1 MLRLL
6 HATAPRWRGPAAADA
21 IASRCTHMS
30 PQVAIG
36 ALYCG
41 GISTVQDFPLVVMQ
55 RLGSVDCSR
64 SQPFYLLN
72 AAHGG
77 DMTVRRKRCS
87 IYQMV

>member
-1 MLRLL
+1 
-6 HATAPRWRGPAAADA
+6 
-21 IASRCTHMS
+21 MS
-30 PQVAIG
+30 PLVAIG

-41 GISTVQDFPLVVMQ
+41 GISAVQDFPLVVMQ
-55 RLGSVDCSR
+55 RLGSVDYGR
-64 SQPFYLLN
+64 PQPFFLPN

>member
-1 MLRLL
+1 
-6 HATAPRWRGPAAADA
+6 
-21 IASRCTHMS
+21 MS
-30 PQVAIG
+30 PQVAVG

-41 GISTVQDFPLVVMQ
+41 GVSTVQDFPLVVMQ

-64 SQPFYLLN
+64 SQPFFLLN

-77 DMTVRRKRCS
+77 DMTVRRKRYS